1 MAFVEP
7 EPDAPGGA
15 PGGGDDGDGGGGEE
29 AGRRSL
35 FRRML
40 AARDKPRSPW
50 LLVFALA
57 LFIGFP
63 AAAFHALPPIE
74 NPRWELIVIAGL
86 VCVPVITGLNALEYR
101 AMAHFAD
108 HHPPALE

>member
-7 EPDAPGGA
+7 EPDAPGGGV
-15 PGGGDDGDGGGGEE
+15 PEGDEGDGGTGNQ
-29 AGRRSL
+29 SL

-57 LFIGFP
+57 LFIVFTVL
-63 AAAFHALPPIE
+63 AFRALPPIE
-74 NPRWELIVIAGL
+74 NPRWELILIAGL
-86 VCVPVITGLNALEYR
+86 VCVP
-101 AMAHFAD
+101 
-108 HHPPALE
+108 